1 MEQTDPKTP
10 DLQDEVDSIAKIIE
24 QSSAELGPIPA
35 PVPDPDLDPVAE
47 ALGEV
52 PAEETP
58 AEAPKEEPPAEV
70 PKEEALEPALKAVPE
85 PVPLAEPSPPE
96 HVPPE
101 LAEIALLRQ
110 RQVEQDQVI
119 QEMQQKQQ
127 APPTQPEQDMQRE
140 WQETLQYYGRLQPP
154 AELVQAIQAEDPA
167 KAQAAMGTILQHV
180 AASVH
185 QTVMQQ
191 VRGPHTRELEQR
203 ITQRAANTS
212 QEREIANDF
221 YGKYPL
227 LDNAFGRSCVVDAA
241 TEVRSETGL
250 QAWSPALRDA
260 IATRAAEKA
269 KAGIT
274 AYQPTAP
281 PAVAP
286 PQPFMASGSEAR
298 APTTVT
304 DPNSPFAIGLAIR

>member
-24 QSSAELGPIPA
+24 QSSAELGPVPA

-70 PKEEALEPALKAVPE
+70 PALEPALKAVPE
-85 PVPLAEPSPPE
+85 PVPSAEPSPPE

-110 RQVEQDQVI
+110 RQTEQDQVI
-119 QEMQQKQQ
+119 REMQQKQQ
-127 APPTQPEQDMQRE
+127 APPTQPEQDMQKE

-167 KAQAAMGTILQHV
+167 KAQAAMSTILQHV

-185 QTVMQQ
+185 QSVMQQ

-203 ITQRAANTS
+203 ITQQTTAAR
-212 QEREIANDF
+212 QEQDIAKDF
-221 YGKYPL
+221 YDKYPL

-241 TEVRSETGL
+241 AEVQRETRL

-269 KAGIT
+269 KAGVT

-286 PQPFMASGSEAR
+286 QQPFMASGSEAR
-298 APTTVT
+298 APTTGT